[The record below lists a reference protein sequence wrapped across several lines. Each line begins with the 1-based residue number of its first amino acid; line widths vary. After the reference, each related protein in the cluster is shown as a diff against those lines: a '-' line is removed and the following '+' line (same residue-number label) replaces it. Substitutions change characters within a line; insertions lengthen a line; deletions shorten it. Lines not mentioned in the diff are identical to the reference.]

1 MVVAVVAVV
10 VVVVAPVDPVVVA
23 VLVAAVVVVV
33 VVPPVDPIVVAVLVA
48 MVVVVVVI
56 DGSKEQ
62 SLKGFQGMDPQHNA
76 TVPKILSHVSLW
88 PPQGCPPSQSR
99 THLRKMGE

>member
-23 VLVAAVVVVV
+23 VLVAAVVIVV
-33 VVPPVDPIVVAVLVA
+33 VVPPVDPIVVAMMVA
-48 MVVVVVVI
+48 MVVVGI

-76 TVPKILSHVSLW
+76 TVPKVLSHVSLW

-99 THLRKMGE
+99 THLRKKGE